1 MSAEDGEARGGRP
14 GRRSRRRTG
23 ASSPARGRREVAGAP
38 GAEEGA
44 APGGGSG
51 GRGGAVEP
59 PADPVAAARAIALRQ
74 LTMAPRSRGELAAA
88 MARKGV
94 EEPVA
99 EQVLDRLAEVGLVD
113 DVAYAGMLVRSRQET
128 RGLAR
133 RALLHELRTKGVEDD
148 VARDAVADVSDED
161 ERAGAERVVE
171 RKMRATRGLDE
182 QVRLR
187 RLAGVLA
194 RKGYPPGV
202 AYAVVREALDAEREG

>member
-1 MSAEDGEARGGRP
+1 MSAEGGEGRGGRP
-14 GRRSRRRTG
+14 GRRRPGARRRTG
-23 ASSPARGRREVAGAP
+23 ASSPPSGPRDAP
-38 GAEEGA
+38 GPPGAGEGA
-44 APGGGSG
+44 AGDEGP
-51 GRGGAVEP
+51 RAAEP
-59 PADPVAAARAIALRQ
+59 PADPVAVARGIALRQ
-74 LTMAPRSRGELAAA
+74 LAMAPRSRGELAAA

-94 EEPVA
+94 EEPVV
-99 EQVLDRLAEVGLVD
+99 EQVLDRLTEVGLVD
-113 DVAYAGMLVRSRQET
+113 DVAYADMLVRSRQET

-148 VARDAVADVSDED
+148 VARGAVADVSDED

-202 AYAVVREALDAEREG
+202 AYAVVREALDAERDG

>member
-1 MSAEDGEARGGRP
+1 
-14 GRRSRRRTG
+14 
-23 ASSPARGRREVAGAP
+23 
-38 GAEEGA
+38 
-44 APGGGSG
+44 
-51 GRGGAVEP
+51 
-59 PADPVAAARAIALRQ
+59 
-74 LTMAPRSRGELAAA
+74 MAPRSRGELAAA

-94 EEPVA
+94 EEPVV
-99 EQVLDRLAEVGLVD
+99 EQVLDRLTEVGLVD
-113 DVAYAGMLVRSRQET
+113 DVAYADMLVRSRQET

-148 VARDAVADVSDED
+148 VARGAVADVSDED

-202 AYAVVREALDAEREG
+202 AYAVVREALDAERDG